1 MHFDVVPTKANTRVS
16 SLNWKLFSFILE
28 GVSLVHKHFSP
39 SSIDANDVEPILNV
53 VQKGVGF
60 IDGLLL
66 ALCGGKMTLDHKPS
80 HGISKRHGWNKDPNH
95 SSIQACSNMSIWW
108 MGKC

>member
-1 MHFDVVPTKANTRVS
+1 
-16 SLNWKLFSFILE
+16 LE

-80 HGISKRHGWNKDPNH
+80 HGISKRHG
-95 SSIQACSNMSIWW
+95 
-108 MGKC
+108 